1 MIRHLYMET
10 DMVTRK
16 KKSEAAE
23 PTANA
28 PVKKT
33 KKPASEVITYPRVVK
48 GTHLTVI
55 DHAPGQTELI
65 WDDEQLLKEV
75 REAIASVA

>member
-1 MIRHLYMET
+1 MA
-10 DMVTRK
+10 TRK
-16 KKSEAAE
+16 KKTEIVE
-23 PTANA
+23 EKA
-28 PVKKT
+28 PVP
-33 KKPASEVITYPRVVK
+33 KKPKKKVTAPVTKAIVYPRIVE